1 MRGPDFDRPA
11 KWRDIHRLHE
21 TSVEYLRGCQ
31 ADVIV
36 THFPPSP
43 AVFAKV
49 KASLWICGLRAWAC
63 GSVDRQPSAGAEAL
77 GYPSQETWGF
87 IDNFIVE
94 LPTPNLR
101 LKP

>member
-1 MRGPDFDRPA
+1 M
-11 KWRDIHRLHE
+11 
-21 TSVEYLRGCQ
+21 EYLRGCQ

-49 KASLWICGLRAWAC
+49 KASLWICGHEHGHADLSIGNRRL
-63 GSVDRQPSAGAEAL
+63 VRNAL
-77 GYPSQETWGF
+77 GYAGQETWGF

-101 LKP
+101 LKAYPVCSGSTRC